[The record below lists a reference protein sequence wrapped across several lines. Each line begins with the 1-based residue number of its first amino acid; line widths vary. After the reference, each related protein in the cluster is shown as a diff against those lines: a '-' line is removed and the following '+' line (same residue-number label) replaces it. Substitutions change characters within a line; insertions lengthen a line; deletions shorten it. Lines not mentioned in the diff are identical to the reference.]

1 MSTEETRPL
10 SLQRPQRA
18 TESFSEFSVAERERR
33 QNSGQKFDE
42 VLFDESVDLVM
53 RKLRKFEVS
62 EEEGRA

>member
-18 TESFSEFSVAERERR
+18 TESFSEFSAAERERR
-33 QNSGQKFDE
+33 QNSGEEFDLA
-42 VLFDESVDLVM
+42 LFEEAVDLVM
-53 RKLRKFEVS
+53 RKLGKFDAS